1 MVNIEIIMLAIKV
14 LKMKLSLMDS
24 KNSPIVMKFV
34 SFIDSEVKQMERI
47 KKKF

>member
-34 SFIDSEVKQMERI
+34 SFIDSEVKQMERV